1 MCFVSYANWS
11 ATPIVATDLSN
22 YRNDFIWRKNLL
34 VNGTFIISIIFAKKE
49 KKLHYVSF
57 WKEFYYRLTLEDIC
71 KRRKKRRKRNF
82 LWIELKIVRKKKYA
96 IVYSS
101 INREKK
107 KYWFHFER
115 GSCQWLETGL
125 WLIGSFGRRAWWDHS
140 CYDQPRKRHR
150 PATVIYIY
158 IFLVR
163 L

>member
-22 YRNDFIWRKNLL
+22 YRNGFIWRKNLL

-101 INREKK
+101 INREREKK
-107 KYWFHFER
+107 KKI
-115 GSCQWLETGL
+115 
-125 WLIGSFGRRAWWDHS
+125 LISFRTRIVPMARNRALIDWIVRS
-140 CYDQPRKRHR
+140 ASLMRS
-150 PATVIYIY
+150 
-158 IFLVR
+158 FLLR
-163 L
+163 STS